1 MAPGDAGRTARQK
14 TPKTVAV
21 ATKRK
26 WRLAAQNGAPS
37 GLLGFCPAA
46 LWRSGMCLVGGM
58 SEEFV
63 SGGPHA
69 ERERFS
75 SPEERRVCVSRSERG
90 VRMMGE
96 RVREA
101 GLQAG

>member
-1 MAPGDAGRTARQK
+1 MAPGDAGRAARQK

-46 LWRSGMCLVGGM
+46 LW
-58 SEEFV
+58 
-63 SGGPHA
+63 
-69 ERERFS
+69 
-75 SPEERRVCVSRSERG
+75 
-90 VRMMGE
+90 
-96 RVREA
+96 
-101 GLQAG
+101 